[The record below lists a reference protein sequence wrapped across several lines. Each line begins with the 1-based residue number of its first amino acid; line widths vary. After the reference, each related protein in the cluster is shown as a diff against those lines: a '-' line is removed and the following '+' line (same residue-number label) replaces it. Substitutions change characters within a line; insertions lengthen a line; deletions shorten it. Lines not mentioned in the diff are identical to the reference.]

1 MAQEREEIK
10 ADAERLRRDR
20 QRLERDSKRV
30 LSALPTKKER
40 TEIEDLREK
49 LARAREDQRAKDTKQ
64 RHTVDRLR
72 AQIVDLQTEVAELK
86 GEAPARAAD
95 PGRR

>member
-1 MAQEREEIK
+1 MAREREEIK

-40 TEIEDLREK
+40 TEIENLREK
-49 LARAREDQRAKDTKQ
+49 LGDFAKHIQ
-64 RHTVDRLR
+64 TVRGVGYR
-72 AQIVDLQTEVAELK
+72 FVE
-86 GEAPARAAD
+86 AAD
-95 PGRR
+95 SSEA